1 MTINMLTAENQM
13 KKDITNRADVEF
25 LIDSFY
31 NTVQKDATIGY
42 FFNDIAQIDWNTHL
56 PQMYNFWESI
66 IFAKKVYTGNPMRK
80 HLELAKK
87 SPLKSEH
94 FEHWIKLFYQTIDSL
109 FSGVN
114 AERTKT
120 YAQTIR
126 ENLELR
132 TSNSDN
138 MLVF

>member
-87 SPLKSEH
+87 APLKSEH
-94 FEHWIKLFYQTIDSL
+94 FEHWIKLFYQTIDAL
-109 FSGVN
+109 FNGVN

-132 TSNSDN
+132 TCNG
-138 MLVF
+138 